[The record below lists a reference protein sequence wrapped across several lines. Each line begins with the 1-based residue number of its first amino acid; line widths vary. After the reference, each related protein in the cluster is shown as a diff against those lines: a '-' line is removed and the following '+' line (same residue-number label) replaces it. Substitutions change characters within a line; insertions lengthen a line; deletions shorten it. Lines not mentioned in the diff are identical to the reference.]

1 MKRALISG
9 ASSGLGEAFTLA
21 LVKEGYDCVVFA
33 RRESLLEDLKQRC
46 DALRSESLSYLVLDA
61 RDETTIDS
69 LEAYIQEHQLTFD
82 LVINNAGFGYIGEFK
97 EMREETIHDM
107 IEVNVNFLTRLT
119 YRMIPYMNKEGIF
132 LQVSSLAGSM
142 SGPYMNV
149 YYATKNYV
157 SAFSLACDIE
167 FKPLGLRSLA
177 FIPGPV
183 HTQFGQVAKAG
194 SLPIF
199 KTIKSQNVDQ
209 AIAYA
214 LKGLKKKQRFIV
226 SQPLHRVLLWCVK
239 WLPQSWVANIVA
251 NLQKKRT
258 Q

>member
-9 ASSGLGEAFTLA
+9 ASSGIGEAFALA
-21 LVKEGYDCVVFA
+21 LVKDGVDCVVFA

-46 DALRSESLSYLVLDA
+46 DAIRPNSLSYLVLDA
-61 RDETTIDS
+61 RDESCIDV
-69 LEAYIQEHQLTFD
+69 LESVIKEKQWTFD
-82 LVINNAGFGYIGEFK
+82 LVINNAGFGYIGDFK
-97 EMREETIHDM
+97 DMKEATIHDM

-119 YRMIPYMNKEGIF
+119 YRMIPYMNQNGVF

-142 SGPYMNV
+142 SGPFMNV

-167 FKPLGLRSLA
+167 FKSLGLRSLA

-199 KTIKSQNVDQ
+199 KTIKSQDVNE
-209 AIAYA
+209 AIKYA
-214 LKGLKKKQRFIV
+214 LIGLSKRQRFIV

-239 WLPQSWVANIVA
+239 WLPQSWVAHIVA

>member
-9 ASSGLGEAFTLA
+9 ASSGIGEAFTLA
-21 LVKEGYDCVVFA
+21 LVQEGYDCVVFA
-33 RRESLLEDLKQRC
+33 RRESNLQDLKQRC
-46 DALRSESLSYLVLDA
+46 EKIRENSCSYLVLDA
-61 RDETTIDS
+61 REENTMDI
-69 LEAYIQEHQLTFD
+69 LENVIQDKQWTFD
-82 LVINNAGFGYIGEFK
+82 LVINNAGFGYIGDFK
-97 EMREETIHDM
+97 DMKESTIHDM

-119 YRMIPYMNKEGIF
+119 YRMIPYMNQGGIF

-167 FKPLGLRSLA
+167 FKSLGLRSLA

-183 HTQFGQVAKAG
+183 HTEFGQVAKAG

-199 KTIKSQNVDQ
+199 KTIKSQDVTQ
-209 AIAYA
+209 AVKFA
-214 LKGLKKKQRFIV
+214 LKGIQKRQRFIV
-226 SQPLHRVLLWCVK
+226 SQPIHRVLLWCVK
-239 WLPQSWVANIVA
+239 WLPQSWVAHIVA

>member
-21 LVKEGYDCVVFA
+21 LVKEGFECVVFA
-33 RRESLLEDLKQRC
+33 RRESHLESLKQRC
-46 DALRSESLSYLVLDA
+46 DVIRSDSVKYLVLDA
-61 RDETTIDS
+61 REANAIDT
-69 LEAYIQEHQLTFD
+69 LEAYIQTHQLSFD

-97 EMREETIHDM
+97 DMKEATIHDM

-119 YRMIPYMNKEGIF
+119 YRMIPYMNQEGIF

-183 HTQFGQVAKAG
+183 HTEFGQVAKAG

-199 KTIKSQNVDQ
+199 KTIKSQDVNQ

-214 LKGLKKKQRFIV
+214 LKGIQKKQRFIV

-239 WLPQSWVANIVA
+239 WLPQVWVAKIVA